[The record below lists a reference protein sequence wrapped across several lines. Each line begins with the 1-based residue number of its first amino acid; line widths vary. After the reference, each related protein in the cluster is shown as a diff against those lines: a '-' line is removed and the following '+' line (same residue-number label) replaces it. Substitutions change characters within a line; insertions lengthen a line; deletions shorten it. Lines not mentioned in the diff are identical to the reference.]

1 MTTSIPDHHVVVIG
15 SGVGGLCAGVRLKQA
30 GIEDFVIVDRAA
42 DLGGTWR
49 DNVYPG
55 IAVDIPS
62 VIYQYS
68 FFRNPQ
74 WSRVFAPGDEVQAY
88 HQRVAESF
96 GLHSHFRFGVDV
108 RSEEWDEEHH
118 HWRLNLAGGS
128 VITARFVVSAIGPFF
143 DPKQPDIKGIESFAG
158 TRVTPV
164 QWLPEH
170 DVRGKRVAV
179 IGTGATG
186 VQLSG
191 AIADDTASLTVFQRT
206 PVYCIPKPDFR
217 IPAIAQWAL
226 RIPGLASAIEWGAL
240 VGGSAGLWFLI
251 HTPGAVMRPLMRQFD
266 RAGRA
271 LYGAYLRAV
280 VKDKRVARDL
290 LPSFG
295 PLGNRPTLN
304 SDFPRV
310 FNKPHCS
317 LVTTPIAEVV
327 PEGVRTVDGTVHEAD
342 FLITATGFDLFSE
355 PASYKRGRVVGAQGR
370 DLGEF
375 FDSHGMRA
383 YESVSITGF
392 PNRWIIVG
400 PYSWT
405 GNGGW
410 HGLADTAVTH
420 IVRAISLA
428 GERRATRMEVRQEA
442 LDRFHQLMLRNGRN
456 LKYYFTELNHNVR
469 SYWKNADDDVP
480 LLRPTT
486 TLQARRAARNFPAED
501 YAYEQHPASTDSTA
515 AVERSQETVL
525 R

>member
-74 WSRVFAPGDEVQAY
+74 WSRVFAPGHEVQAY

-108 RSEEWDEEHH
+108 RSEEWDEERHQ
-118 HWRLNLAGGS
+118 WRLNLADGS
-128 VITARFVVSAIGPFF
+128 AITARFVVSAIGPFF
-143 DPKQPDIKGIESFAG
+143 DPKQPGIKGLDSFAG
-158 TRVTPV
+158 TRVTPS

-191 AIADDTASLTVFQRT
+191 AIADDTASMTVFQRT

-217 IPAIAQWAL
+217 IPRIAQWVL

-251 HTPGAVMRPLMRQFD
+251 KTPGAVMRPLMKLFD

-280 VKDKRVARDL
+280 VKDEGVARDL

-304 SDFPRV
+304 SAFPRV

-355 PASYKRGRVVGAQGR
+355 PASYKRGRVVGAGGR

-375 FDSHGMRA
+375 FDSHGMQA

-428 GERRATRMEVRQEA
+428 GERHATRMEVRQEA

-486 TLQARRAARNFPAED
+486 TLQARRAARNFPAAD
-501 YAYEQHPASTDSTA
+501 YAYEQLAGSVDSAVA
-515 AVERSQETVL
+515 AGQSQVTVG

>member
-1 MTTSIPDHHVVVIG
+1 MTASIPEHHVVVIG

-30 GIEDFVIVDRAA
+30 GIEDFVIIDRAA

-68 FFRNPQ
+68 FFRNPH

-88 HQRVAESF
+88 HQRVAENF
-96 GLHSHFRFGVDV
+96 GLRPHFRFGVDV
-108 RSEEWDEEHH
+108 RSEEWDEEQH
-118 HWRLNLAGGS
+118 HWRLNLADGS
-128 VITARFVVSAIGPFF
+128 VMTARFVISAIGPFF
-143 DPKQPDIKGIESFAG
+143 DPKESGIKGIESFKG
-158 TRVTPV
+158 TRVTPS

-191 AIADDTASLTVFQRT
+191 AIADDTASLVVFQRT

-226 RIPGLASAIEWGAL
+226 RIPGLTAAIEWGAL
-240 VGGSAGLWFLI
+240 VGGSVGLWFLI
-251 HTPGAVMRPLMRQFD
+251 NTPGVVMRPLMRLFD

-280 VKDKRVARDL
+280 VKDARVARDL

-304 SDFPRV
+304 SAFPRV
-310 FNKPHCS
+310 FNKPHCD
-317 LVTTPIAEVV
+317 LVTTPIDEVV
-327 PEGVRTVDGTVHEAD
+327 PEGVRTTDGTVYEAD

-355 PASYKRGRVVGAQGR
+355 PASYKRGRVIGAEGR
-370 DLGEF
+370 DLGDF
-375 FDSHGMRA
+375 FNTHGMQA

-428 GERRATRMEVRQEA
+428 RERHATRMEVRQEA
-442 LDRFHQLMLRNGRN
+442 LDRFHQSMLRNGRN
-456 LKYYFTELNHNVR
+456 LKYYFTELNRGVR

-486 TLQARRAARNFPAED
+486 TLQARRAARSFPAVD
-501 YAYEQHPASTDSTA
+501 YVYEQHATNSTA
-515 AVERSQETVL
+515 AVVHSQATV
-525 R
+525 